1 MTTGLTHLLPSELA
15 SQSVSDT
22 EIVLPFSAAIRAL
35 YVLAPVHRVLG
46 WEGWLRLPDGCLTH
60 SMQHQGTADLSS
72 LPSDGA
78 ARLCER
84 TITLA
89 QETFDAAP
97 ELPGSTLLFCI
108 TVK

>member
-1 MTTGLTHLLPSELA
+1 
-15 SQSVSDT
+15 
-22 EIVLPFSAAIRAL
+22 
-35 YVLAPVHRVLG
+35 
-46 WEGWLRLPDGCLTH
+46 
-60 SMQHQGTADLSS
+60 MQHQGTADLSS

-89 QETFDAAP
+89 QEAFDAAP